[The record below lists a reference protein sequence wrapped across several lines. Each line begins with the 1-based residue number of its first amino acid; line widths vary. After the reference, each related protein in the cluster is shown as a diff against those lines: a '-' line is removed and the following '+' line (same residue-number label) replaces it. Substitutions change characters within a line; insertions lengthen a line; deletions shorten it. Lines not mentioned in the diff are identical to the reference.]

1 MKKTGLILTV
11 LCGFLFTNSVS
22 ATSSH
27 VDKLVRVLVVASVG
41 YVGTLAAD
49 YNGTVSKHYRKAK
62 SGLKECHISAK
73 KFIQEKT
80 RAMMEA
86 VK

>member
-49 YNGTVSKHYRKAK
+49 YNG
-62 SGLKECHISAK
+62 EN
-73 KFIQEKT
+73 
-80 RAMMEA
+80 
-86 VK
+86 